1 MTERP
6 QNPARRRGLTV
17 LAGLAC
23 LPLAGAAASRGRGG
37 TLRWRGTALGAQ
49 AEMRFAGIGRREAA
63 DAAAR
68 VENEVARLERIF
80 SLWRGDSEL
89 SRLNAAG
96 RLAAPSQ
103 DLRLVLHAAQALGA
117 ASDGAFD
124 VTVQPLW
131 RLYAEAAGAGR
142 TPTPEEIASAL
153 ALVDH
158 RQLVVGTD
166 AVVLRRPGMAVTLNG
181 IAQGH
186 ITDRVAGLLR
196 RRGFR
201 HVLVQ
206 LGETYALGAP
216 PGREGWTVGLPDPA
230 GGESGRLLLADRAVA
245 TSAGAALAFPGL
257 DGLNHLLDPR
267 SGGSPQRV
275 RQVTVEAPRALDAD
289 GLSTALSFLDARGM
303 PDVLS
308 RHPGARARLVFRDGR
323 RAVIEPGDRG

>member
-1 MTERP
+1 MIERP
-6 QNPARRRGLTV
+6 RNPARRRGLTV

-23 LPLAGAAASRGRGG
+23 LPLVGAAASRGRGK

-49 AEMRFAGIGRREAA
+49 AEMRFAGVGRAEAV

-68 VENEVARLERIF
+68 VEDEVARLEGIF
-80 SLWRGDSEL
+80 SLWRGNSEL

-103 DLRLVLHAAQALGA
+103 DLRLVLAAAKELSA

-131 RLYAEAAGAGR
+131 RRYAEAAGAAR
-142 TPTPEEIASAL
+142 APTPDEVASAL

-158 RQLVVGTD
+158 RQLVVGSD

-181 IAQGH
+181 IAQGY
-186 ITDRVAGLLR
+186 ITDRVADLLR
-196 RRGFR
+196 RLGFR

-216 PGREGWTVGLPDPA
+216 PGRDGWAVGLPDPA
-230 GGESGRLLLADRAVA
+230 GGEGEHLLLADRAVA
-245 TSAGAALAFPGL
+245 TSAGAALPFPGL
-257 DGLNHLLDPR
+257 DGLNHLLDAR
-267 SGGSPQRV
+267 SGGSPERV

-289 GLSTALSFLDARGM
+289 GLSTALSFLDARKVPG
-303 PDVLS
+303 VLA
-308 RHPGARARLVFRDGR
+308 RHPGARALLVCRDGR
-323 RAVIEPGDRG
+323 REVIEAGRRG

>member
-1 MTERP
+1 MIETP
-6 QNPARRRGLTV
+6 QNPARRRGLTI
-17 LAGLAC
+17 LAGFAC
-23 LPLAGAAASRGRGG
+23 LPLVGAAASRGQGR

-49 AEMRFAGIGRREAA
+49 AEMRFAGVGRADAA

-68 VENEVARLERIF
+68 VEEEVARLERVF

-96 RLAAPSQ
+96 RLVAPSQ
-103 DLRLVLHAAQALGA
+103 DLRLVLTAAKDLSA
-117 ASDGAFD
+117 ASGGAFD
-124 VTVQPLW
+124 ATVQPLW
-131 RLYAEAAGAGR
+131 RLYADAAGAGR
-142 TPTPEEIASAL
+142 TPKPSEVAAAR

-158 RQLVVGTD
+158 RQLVVGSD
-166 AVVLRRPGMAVTLNG
+166 AVVLRRPGMTVTLNG

-186 ITDRVAGLLR
+186 ITDRVADLLR
-196 RRGFR
+196 RLGFR

-230 GGESGRLLLADRAVA
+230 GGEGEHLLLADRAVA
-245 TSAGAALAFPGL
+245 TSAGAALPFPGL

-267 SGGSPQRV
+267 SGGSPERL

-289 GLSTALSFLDARGM
+289 GLSTALSFLDAREV
-303 PDVLS
+303 PDVLA
-308 RHPGARARLVFRDGR
+308 RHPGARARLVCRDGR
-323 RAVIEPGDRG
+323 REVIEAGRRG